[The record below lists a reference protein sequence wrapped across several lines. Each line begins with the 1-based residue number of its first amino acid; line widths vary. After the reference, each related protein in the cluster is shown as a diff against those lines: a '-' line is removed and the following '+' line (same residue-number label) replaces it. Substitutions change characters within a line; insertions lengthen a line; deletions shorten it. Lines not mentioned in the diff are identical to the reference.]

1 MGVRG
6 VVRISVLLSV
16 LAFTGDVVSILDE
29 PEARLGL
36 SRIELLGVE
45 VTFTDILSRIDDETE
60 MFELTVF
67 ERDGA
72 LGVTVGDL
80 GGVSLHLA
88 TSVRK
93 RATSWAFSFGGS
105 RILTILSAT
114 AFAMP
119 GLATKSSKIPKTLD
133 FKFRCPR
140 PFRFM
145 IEDLGYFPS
154 LSADINLYQSG
165 RPVLRNM
172 YAQFMFATG
181 G

>member
-1 MGVRG
+1 MYLAEAESVLFKEFIPPSASVGLDLVESASVWLSVVCILKFDSGGVGGTKKVGVRG

-72 LGVTVGDL
+72 LGVTVGGL

-93 RATSWAFSFGGS
+93 RATS
-105 RILTILSAT
+105 
-114 AFAMP
+114 
-119 GLATKSSKIPKTLD
+119 
-133 FKFRCPR
+133 
-140 PFRFM
+140 
-145 IEDLGYFPS
+145 
-154 LSADINLYQSG
+154 
-165 RPVLRNM
+165 
-172 YAQFMFATG
+172 
-181 G
+181 